1 MKHLFFDLDRTLWDF
16 ETNSKIALNQL
27 YDDLKL
33 GDHMK
38 SFQSF
43 HHAYKNI
50 NGRLWAQYS
59 KGKITK
65 EILRVKRFDD
75 TLKQF
80 QINNSDLAEKL
91 GMDYIKIAPFQTH
104 VFPNTHST
112 LDTLKEDGFQ
122 LHIITNGFK
131 EVQFIKLEKS
141 GLLDYF
147 DIIVCSEDVGM
158 NKPAPDVFHHSLKLA
173 NAKANESVMI
183 GDNLAADVSGAENVG
198 ITGVLFDP
206 HKAYKMG
213 THHWHIHELKKIP
226 ELITWIGRS
235 NL

>member
-1 MKHLFFDLDRTLWDF
+1 MKHVFFDLDRTLWDF
-16 ETNSKIALNQL
+16 ETNSKLALNEL

-50 NGRLWAQYS
+50 NGKLWAQYS

-65 EILRVKRFDD
+65 EVLRIKRFED

-80 QINNSDLAEKL
+80 QLNNSELAETL
-91 GMDYIKIAPFQTH
+91 GMSYIKIAPYRTH

-112 LDTLKEDGFQ
+112 LEGLLNDGFQ

-147 DIIVCSEDVGM
+147 DVIVCSEDVGK
-158 NKPAPDVFHHSLKLA
+158 NKPDPDVFHHSLNLA
-173 NAKANESVMI
+173 NAAANESVMI
-183 GDNLAADVSGAENVG
+183 GDNMNADINGSEGVG
-198 ITGVLFDP
+198 MTGVLFDP
-206 HKAYKMG
+206 HKSYKMG
-213 THHWHIHELKKIP
+213 THNWHIHDLEKIP
-226 ELITWIGRS
+226 EIITWINRS